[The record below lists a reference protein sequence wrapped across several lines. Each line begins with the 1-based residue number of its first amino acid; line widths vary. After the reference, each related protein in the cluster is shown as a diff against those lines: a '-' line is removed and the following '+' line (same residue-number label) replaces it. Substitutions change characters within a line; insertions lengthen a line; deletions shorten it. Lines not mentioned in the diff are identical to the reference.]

1 VRWLKVSIE
10 QDASGFAGAL
20 QVREGQQTS
29 ERREVHAPSCAQV
42 SDALAV
48 VTAIALAADATA
60 VGGSPA
66 ASAPVGA
73 PTAAAPVPSVAVAA
87 AAVAPAAEPAARE
100 RSVHVVRLSDS
111 FEVPAGKLAFEYLRG
126 YQLSA
131 GVALGVIPNL
141 TFPRVDFAMSTASL
155 VKTPGDSDY
164 LFVGGLRVRWSF
176 LGLATHRSPGFST
189 RMWGLKAGLGSCG
202 PLIYNPR
209 GLILSLCSE
218 IAAGAMALE
227 TKDAAEV
234 KTQTKTVGVGTAGVE
249 LVSQYNLGSLL
260 SVDLRAGGEMWLS
273 KLTAERPDGSQ
284 LFHSAMFNAYVL
296 AGLGLHF

>member
-1 VRWLKVSIE
+1 MSIE

-20 QVREGQQTS
+20 QVREGEQTS

-48 VTAIALAADATA
+48 VMAIALGADATA
-60 VGGSPA
+60 PGSSPA

-73 PTAAAPVPSVAVAA
+73 PAAVAPLPSVAVAA
-87 AAVAPAAEPAARE
+87 AAIAPAEPAARE

-111 FEVPAGKLAFEYLRG
+111 VDVPAGKLGFEYLRG

-131 GVALGVIPNL
+131 GAALGVIPHL
-141 TFPRVDFAMSTASL
+141 TLPRVDFAMSTTSL

-164 LFVGGLRVRWSF
+164 LFAGGLRVRWSF

-202 PLIYNPR
+202 PLIYHPR

-227 TKDAAEV
+227 TKDAAGV

-284 LFHSAMFNAYVL
+284 LFHSSMFNAYVL